1 MAPIISVKKIDRGVA
16 ARDYGWRFAAHPN
29 GVSVARFS
37 GTVREVERG
46 FQCFRHLANR
56 GVLERIFNALSDDPN
71 CENVFV
77 DGTTAPRQ
85 TRTGH

>member
-1 MAPIISVKKIDRGVA
+1 QEVKWALFPAGGSSVRL
-16 ARDYGWRFAAHPN
+16 P
-29 GVSVARFS
+29 VSVARFS

-56 GVLERIFNALSDDPN
+56 GVLERIFNALSDDPD